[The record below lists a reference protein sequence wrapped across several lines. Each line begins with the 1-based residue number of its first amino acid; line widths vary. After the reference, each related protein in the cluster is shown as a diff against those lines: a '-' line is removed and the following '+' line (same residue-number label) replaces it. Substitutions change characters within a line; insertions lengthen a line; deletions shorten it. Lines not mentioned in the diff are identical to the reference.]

1 MMNEAMAHLIEGLP
15 QMKKKLTSLRDTLLT
30 NIVMLGEI
38 PAPTFHEQQRRR
50 FLVNRFNQYQLLNC
64 STDEVGNGLGIIPGE
79 GGDRNILV
87 VAHLDTVFDESTDH
101 TISIDTKRING
112 PAVGDNS
119 LGVATLAT
127 LPAML
132 EELDLKFNAN
142 LILMGSARSLGH
154 GNIEGVRFFLDN
166 TDLPINA
173 GVCVE
178 GVKLGRLSHTS
189 IGMARCE
196 ITYRLPEE
204 YDWTRFG
211 AVGSIVTINELINR
225 ILEIPIPRRP
235 KTTIVLG
242 SISGGRSFNTI
253 ATDAVLRFE
262 IRSEENEMVQ
272 ELRQRIEDIAAE
284 VSSHNG
290 SEVEIQILAQRK
302 PGGISFSHPLAS
314 NARAIMKSLGINPR
328 VSPSTSE
335 LSAFID
341 HGIPALTLGLTNG
354 ENLNKP
360 DENIEIEPIYNG
372 LAQLLGVLIAI
383 DRGYC
388 DAT

>member
-50 FLVNRFNQYQLLNC
+50 FLVNRFNQYQMLNC

-87 VAHLDTVFDESTDH
+87 VAHLDTVFDESIDH
-101 TISIDTKRING
+101 TISIETKRIHG

-132 EELDLKFNAN
+132 EELNLKFNAN

-166 TDLPINA
+166 MDLPINA

-262 IRSEENEMVQ
+262 IRSESNEMVQ

>member
-1 MMNEAMAHLIEGLP
+1 MNEAMAHLIEELP

-79 GGDRNILV
+79 GGDKNILV
-87 VAHLDTVFDESTDH
+87 VAHLDTVFDESIDH
-101 TISIDTKRING
+101 TISMETKRIHG

-119 LGVATLAT
+119 LGAATLAT

-132 EELDLKFNAN
+132 EELGLKFNAN

-166 TDLPINA
+166 TELPINA

-262 IRSEENEMVQ
+262 IRSEANEMVQ

-328 VSPSTSE
+328 VTPSTSE

-341 HGIPALTLGLTNG
+341 HGIPALTLGLTDG

-372 LAQLLGVLIAI
+372 LTQLLGVLIAI

>member
-1 MMNEAMAHLIEGLP
+1 MNEAMAHLIEGLP

-87 VAHLDTVFDESTDH
+87 VAHLDTVFDESIDH
-101 TISIDTKRING
+101 TISIETKRING

-132 EELDLKFNAN
+132 EELNLKFNAN

-262 IRSEENEMVQ
+262 IRSEANEMVQ

>member
-50 FLVNRFNQYQLLNC
+50 FLVNRFNQYQMLNC
-64 STDEVGNGLGIIPGE
+64 STDEAGNGLGIIPGE

-87 VAHLDTVFDESTDH
+87 VAHLDTVFDESIDH
-101 TISIDTKRING
+101 TISIETKRIHG

-132 EELDLKFNAN
+132 EELNLKFNAN

-262 IRSEENEMVQ
+262 IRSESNEMVQ

>member
-1 MMNEAMAHLIEGLP
+1 MNEAMAHLIEGLP

-50 FLVNRFNQYQLLNC
+50 FLVNRFNQYQMLNC

-87 VAHLDTVFDESTDH
+87 VAHLDTVFDESIDH
-101 TISIDTKRING
+101 TISIETKRIHG

-132 EELDLKFNAN
+132 EELGLKFNSN
-142 LILMGSARSLGH
+142 LVLMGSARSLGH

-262 IRSEENEMVQ
+262 IRSEANEMVQ

-302 PGGISFSHPLAS
+302 PGGITFSHPLAS

-372 LAQLLGVLIAI
+372 LTQLLGVLIAI

>member
-1 MMNEAMAHLIEGLP
+1 MNEGMTQLIEGLP
-15 QMKKKLTSLRDTLLT
+15 QMKKKLTDLRDTLLT

-38 PAPTFHEQQRRR
+38 PAPTFREQQRRR
-50 FLVNRFNQYQLLNC
+50 FLVNRFNQYQMLNC

-79 GGDRNILV
+79 VGDKNIMV
-87 VAHLDTVFDESTDH
+87 VAHLDTVFDESIDH
-101 TISIDTKRING
+101 TISIETKRING

-132 EELDLKFNAN
+132 EELDLKFNSN

-166 TDLPINA
+166 TDLPIHA

-225 ILEIPIPRRP
+225 ILEIPVPRRP

-253 ATDAVLRFE
+253 ATDSVLRFE
-262 IRSEENEMVQ
+262 IRSESNGMVQ

-314 NARAIMKSLGINPR
+314 NARRIMKSLGINPR

-341 HGIPALTLGLTNG
+341 HEIPALTLGLTNG

-360 DENIEIEPIYNG
+360 DESIEITPIYNG
-372 LAQLLGVLIAI
+372 LTQLLGVLIAI